1 MIAAPIPAEEAERL
15 ADLRELR
22 LLDTAPEERFDRIV
36 ELAAQ
41 LFDVPIAY
49 IALIDS
55 DRQWFKAKC
64 GLTTDETG
72 REVSFC
78 GHAIMQREPLI
89 IPDARLDERFRDNP
103 LVTGEPYIRFYAGH
117 PLAGRNGRNVGTLC
131 LADRRPRELDR
142 KQLALLGRLA
152 ALAEHELRMADVIQ
166 TQHELIETRLRLAD
180 TQQRLQRELDEAAGY
195 LRSLLPP
202 TLEGP
207 IRTDW
212 AFISS
217 SQLGGDL
224 FGYERLDQDRLA
236 IYLFDVCGHGVGASL
251 LTIAVHDA
259 LRRRTLPGSRF
270 DDPASVLRGLNAA
283 FPMSAHNNKFF
294 TIWYGVY
301 DAASHT
307 LRYASGGHPPPL
319 LFEPDRE
326 TPAVLDRADFM
337 IGIVSDAEYQT
348 HEQRVPPGSR
358 LYVYS
363 DGAFEVRRR
372 NGSLLMIDGL
382 AAILRDVQPAEPP
395 RVARV
400 VDAIRQ
406 EHGAAEFDDDF
417 SLLEVEFGTE

>member
-1 MIAAPIPAEEAERL
+1 MIAAPIPADEAERL

-22 LLDTAPEERFDRIV
+22 ILDTAPEERFDRIV
-36 ELAAQ
+36 ELATQ

-49 IALIDS
+49 IALVDS

-72 REVSFC
+72 REISFC
-78 GHAIMQREPLI
+78 GHAIMQREPLV
-89 IPDARLDERFRDNP
+89 IPDARLDERFRENP
-103 LVTGEPYIRFYAGH
+103 LVTGEPHLRFYAGH
-117 PLAGRNGRNVGTLC
+117 PLAGRNGHNVGTLC
-131 LADRRPRELDR
+131 LADHRPRELDGR
-142 KQLALLGRLA
+142 QLALFGRLA
-152 ALAEHELRMADVIQ
+152 ALAERELRMADLIQ
-166 TQHELIETRLRLAD
+166 TQHDLIETRLRLAD
-180 TQQRLQRELDEAAGY
+180 TQQRLQRELDEAAAY
-195 LRSLLPP
+195 LRSLLPD

-224 FGYERLDQDRLA
+224 FGYEWLDQERLA
-236 IYLFDVCGHGVGASL
+236 IYLFDVCGHGIGASL

-259 LRRRTLPGSRF
+259 LRRRTLPGSSF

-283 FPMSAHNNKFF
+283 FPMSERNNKFF

-301 DAASHT
+301 HARSRT

-319 LFEPDRE
+319 LFNPGGQA
-326 TPAVLDRADFM
+326 PAVLDRADFM
-337 IGIVSDAEYQT
+337 IGIVPDAEYHT
-348 HEQRVPPGSR
+348 HEQSVPPGSR

-372 NGSLLMIDGL
+372 DGSLLMIDGL
-382 AAILRDVQPAEPP
+382 AAILRDVQSADPP
-395 RVARV
+395 RVSRV

-406 EHGAAEFDDDF
+406 EHGGADFDDDF
-417 SLLEVEFGTE
+417 SLVEVEFGE